1 MLVHEVTDALGGS
14 TIVFDFTKS
23 LPAFLGSDE
32 PDEERLP
39 WQANGLD
46 TPTALCDQMIRRT
59 CGRRVPEA
67 ISARG

>member
-1 MLVHEVTDALGGS
+1 MLVHEVTGTPGGS
-14 TIVFDFTKS
+14 FIVFDFTKS

-46 TPTALCDQMIRRT
+46 TATALCDQMMRRA
-59 CGRRVPEA
+59 CGRRAPDA